1 MWTELCVMGWSQKE
15 RKMISEILIRII
27 KARYFFPSNIN
38 VKK

>member
-1 MWTELCVMGWSQKE
+1 MWTEQMLGWSQKE
-15 RKMISEILIRII
+15 RKIISEILIRII